1 MASTAGVRM
10 RATSSGSLPARRRA
24 DLAQYVRELAGIFQV
39 SADTIRRDLDHLAT
53 RGVLTRAHGGAV
65 PTGELATADTPL
77 MNRRDTQREAK
88 ERIGRAAV
96 RLVHDGETVII
107 NGGTTALEAAR
118 ALVGLRNLTIGTNNL
133 LVPSE
138 VPQEAVRDL
147 YVLGGMCRIQSM
159 VTVGPVGF
167 TGTRGIRADVALIGV
182 GGVSE
187 NGYSTS
193 HLGEAQMMQQM
204 IESANRVVILAD
216 SSKFGRHAFVH
227 ICALQ
232 DSDALV
238 TNALPQTDLDEALRE
253 ADVDIIVADS

>member
-1 MASTAGVRM
+1 M
-10 RATSSGSLPARRRA
+10 RPTSSGSLPARRRA
-24 DLAQYVRELAGIFQV
+24 DLAQYVREHAQATVPELAGNFQV
-39 SADTIRRDLDHLAT
+39 SADTIRRDLDHLAR
-53 RGVLTRAHGGAV
+53 RGVLTRTHGGAV

-77 MNRRDTQREAK
+77 MNRRGTQREAK
-88 ERIGRAAV
+88 ERIGRAAA
-96 RLVHDGETVII
+96 RLVGDGETVII

-118 ALVGLRNLTIGTNNL
+118 ALVGLRNLTIVTNNL

-159 VTVGPVGF
+159 VTIGPVGF

-204 IESANRVVILAD
+204 IESASRVVILAD

-232 DSDALV
+232 DATALV
-238 TNALPQTDLDEALRE
+238 TNALPQPDLDQALRE